1 MKHSQEV
8 VNKVKNMR
16 RKNLSF
22 SAIGRRLNLT
32 KGQVLSLYY
41 RYVLHINKNQRYKKK
56 MSVDY
61 VPPDTRPTVGYVPG
75 LTSTVY
81 YKLAEKKA

>member
-1 MKHSQEV
+1 MKHSQEIV
-8 VNKVKNMR
+8 DTVKKL
-16 RKNLSF
+16 RKNNLSF
-22 SAIGRRLNLT
+22 SKIGRRLNLT

-75 LTSTVY
+75 LTNTVY
-81 YKLAEKKA
+81 YKLEEKKA